1 MKIDP
6 ARLSQRIEHVAIVE
20 AGLTAAI
27 AREVAFHLTDWLDDL
42 EEYRAFATDPAKL
55 TDEEVNELL
64 IRFLIHV
71 PNHLAAARKL
81 FIDMAVTDVFGVGA
95 TTESDDDDDVEDNS

>member
-6 ARLSQRIEHVAIVE
+6 AKLSQRIEQVAMEE
-20 AGLTAAI
+20 AQLTEAI
-27 AREVAFHLTDWLDDL
+27 AHQVAFHMTDWLDDL
-42 EEYRAFATDPAKL
+42 EDYHSFATDPAGL

-71 PNHLAAARKL
+71 PNHLAAASKL
-81 FIDMAVTDVFGVGA
+81 FNDMAVTDVFGVGA
-95 TTESDDDDDVEDNS
+95 TTESDDDEDGKS